1 MHEPSAREPV
11 PTERLPSERLTAADG
26 ATIAYRRTPGRGPGV
41 VFFTGYK
48 SDMTGQ
54 KAERL
59 EDACRAEGRA
69 FLRFDYT
76 GHGESSGD
84 FVDGTIGRW
93 RDDAVLVLDRLTEGP
108 QVLVGSS
115 LGGWIALL
123 VALVRPARV
132 AGLIGV
138 AAAPDFTEDL
148 IPPLLGP
155 GDRAVLEAGG
165 IVEMPGCYGEDPT
178 PVKQAFLDEG
188 RDHLL
193 LRAEIGIDAPVRL
206 IHGMQDRDVPWKTS
220 LRLAE
225 RLRAADVTVTLVK
238 DGDHRLS
245 RPQDLERL
253 TDTLALL
260 LRQLE
265 AEGPT

>member
-1 MHEPSAREPV
+1 MQGASVSQPGASQ
-11 PTERLPSERLTAADG
+11 RLTAADG
-26 ATIAYRRTPGRGPGV
+26 ETIAYRRMPGRGPGV

-54 KAERL
+54 KAVRL
-59 EDACRAEGRA
+59 EEACRAEGRA
-69 FLRFDYT
+69 FVRFDYT
-76 GHGESSGD
+76 GHGESSGA

-93 RDDAVLVLDRLTEGP
+93 RDDAVLVLDKLTDGP

-123 VALVRPARV
+123 VALARPRRV

-148 IPPLLGP
+148 IPLVLSPS
-155 GDRAVLEAGG
+155 DRALLAAGG
-165 IVEMPGCYGEDPT
+165 TVQMQDCDGGEPT

-188 RDHLL
+188 RLHLL
-193 LRAEIGIDAPVRL
+193 LRAEIGIEAPVRL
-206 IHGMQDRDVPWKTS
+206 IHGMADRDVPWATA
-220 LRLAE
+220 LRLCE
-225 RLRAADVTVTLVK
+225 RLRSPDVTVTLVK
-238 DGDHRLS
+238 DGEHRLS
-245 RPQDLERL
+245 RPEDLDRL
-253 TDTLALL
+253 NDTLALL

-265 AEGPT
+265 ARGPT